1 MAGRVPDATYGGAA
15 VRRPGWVAA
24 RRFLWGLATGL
35 LLFSLLLSGAAFF
48 VLRQGVTV
56 TVAVDELAAA
66 GGREMAAAAAGRM
79 KAELELV
86 RARVPALVA
95 SEMAGRFTG
104 VTNDIAGVNVAL
116 PADAAAAIDAVLQD
130 VVSAAI
136 YDVLDTIDLDAAAA
150 GIGAEAGRRIAA
162 AARAGLGGLDMRVK
176 LFGRFSVPVHIV
188 QDAAATGASG
198 GTGASSRT

>member
-1 MAGRVPDATYGGAA
+1 MAARAPDATYGGAA
-15 VRRPGWVAA
+15 VRRPGRVAA
-24 RRFLWGLATGL
+24 RKFLWGLATGL
-35 LLFSLLLSGAAFF
+35 LLSSLLLSGAAFF

-66 GGREMAAAAAGRM
+66 GGREVAAAAAGRM

-104 VTNDIAGVNVAL
+104 VSIDIAGVNVPL
-116 PADAAAAIDAVLQD
+116 PADAAAVIDDVLQD

-136 YDVLDTIDLDAAAA
+136 YDLLDTIDLDGAAA
-150 GIGAEAGRRIAA
+150 GIGAEAGRRIAE
-162 AARAGLGGLDMRVK
+162 AARAGLDGLDMRVR

-188 QDAAATGASG
+188 PG
-198 GTGASSRT
+198 GE